1 METAICFAKRVLGVI
16 CIAGDMMAAKLSR
29 NWGVSSKNLCL
40 VRSRFNVTAWSLL
53 LFAWAAITA
62 APTARSATIAD
73 SESENQATEKELGAA
88 VYENVKSQRSVIESS
103 PLYDVLIPISTDIVR
118 AAQPRYYLPIK
129 VLLVHSAQ
137 PNAFA
142 APGGNIYVTDELLYF
157 VRNREELA
165 GTLCH
170 EASHLIHHDSMTL
183 IEKQLRVLRREV
195 GAALLLGPTAA
206 NVLAITLIGKLQ
218 SLSYSREVESRA
230 DLTGADVCAAAGYN
244 PWGLVW
250 LFGAF
255 EDAKEG
261 QRPEFLSDHPD
272 NQTRIDALMQH
283 FESDRGRFGRFNS
296 EQSSASPIS
305 VPQKAPEVFL
315 R

>member
-1 METAICFAKRVLGVI
+1 MTRHSLARVN
-16 CIAGDMMAAKLSR
+16 R
-29 NWGVSSKNLCL
+29 TVSSQTIGLL
-40 VRSRFNVTAWSLL
+40 RRGLDLLIRSLL
-53 LFAWAAITA
+53 VTTLAALTA
-62 APTARSATIAD
+62 APLPARSGESTD
-73 SESENQATEKELGAA
+73 SESDAQDTEKELGTA
-88 VYENVKSQRSVIESS
+88 VYENVKSQRAIIESS
-103 PLYDVLIPISTDIVR
+103 PLYDILTPVSTKIVR

-142 APGGNIYVTDELLYF
+142 APGGTVFVTDELLYF
-157 VRNREELA
+157 VKNREELA

-170 EASHLIHHDSMTL
+170 EVSHLIHHDSMAL
-183 IEKQLRVLRREV
+183 IEKQLKVLRREV
-195 GAALLLGPTAA
+195 GAAILLGSSAA

-230 DLTGADVCAAAGYN
+230 DLTGADVCASAGYN

-255 EDAKEG
+255 EDAKQG
-261 QRPEFLSDHPD
+261 MRPEFLSDHPD
-272 NQTRIDALMQH
+272 NESRMDALKGYFASNPQ
-283 FESDRGRFGRFNS
+283 RFSAFSS
-296 EQSSASPIS
+296 EQRSASPIEVS
-305 VPQKAPEVFL
+305 AKTPVVFL